1 MAETIKEVNDERV
14 PELEI
19 ITQTMAQLVSTVQ
32 TQNDIILVLLH
43 NMKRLGLEMPEWD
56 SLEAINKDI
65 SEPIRD
71 CVKAVR
77 KIYGPSKTDKS

>member
-1 MAETIKEVNDERV
+1 MAETIKEVTDERV

-56 SLEAINKDI
+56 SLEAINKDV
-65 SEPIRD
+65 SEPIKD

-77 KIYGPSKTDKS
+77 KTYGPSETDKG